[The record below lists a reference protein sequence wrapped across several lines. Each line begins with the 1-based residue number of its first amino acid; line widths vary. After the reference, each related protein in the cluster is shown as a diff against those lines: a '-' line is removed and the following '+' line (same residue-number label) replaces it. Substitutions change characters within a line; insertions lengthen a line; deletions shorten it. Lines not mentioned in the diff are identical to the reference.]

1 MDFVDELSRIRKK
14 ITKRV
19 IGCMSGTSFDGIDVA
34 IVDINGFYI
43 DTKYKLLYAYT
54 LDYPQKIRDLLI
66 KFVNHP
72 DIKYLAYLDWWI
84 GKLHVKAIY
93 EAFEKSSVSRES
105 VDFIAMHGQTVW
117 HEPKKMSLQIGNADI
132 VSSETGKLV
141 ICDFRSG
148 DIAVGGEG
156 APLTPYVDYIVFA
169 KSRKTLLL
177 NNIGGISNVTVITN
191 DLNKIIAFD
200 TGPGNVL
207 INLAVKKHFDLEY
220 DQNGEIA
227 SKGKVREEVIQKV
240 LKYDEY
246 VHISPPKSTGR
257 EYYNSSFLEMFQ
269 IDDPYDLVATVTYYT
284 AYTMCYAYKKF
295 VFPNYDI
302 KYIYLSGGGARNKTL
317 IKYLKALLPEK
328 RIIRFS
334 DTFSKYKEAIW
345 FAILGNEFIN
355 SYPIWLGSVTGA
367 KKSKILG
374 KLAVP

>member
-34 IVDINGFYI
+34 IVDITGFYI

-72 DIKYLAYLDWWI
+72 DIKYLAHLDWWI
-84 GKLHVKAIY
+84 GKLHVEAIY
-93 EAFEKSSVSRES
+93 KALEKSSISRES

-169 KSRKTLLL
+169 KSKKTLLL

-220 DQNGEIA
+220 DPNGEIA

-246 VHISPPKSTGR
+246 VNISPPKSTGR
-257 EYYNSSFLEMFQ
+257 EYYNSSFLEVFQ

-317 IKYLKALLPEK
+317 IKYLEDLLPKK
-328 RIIRFS
+328 RVIRFS

-367 KKSKILG
+367 KKRKILG

>member
-34 IVDINGFYI
+34 IVDITGFYI

-54 LDYPQKIRDLLI
+54 LDYPQKIRDLLM

-72 DIKYLAYLDWWI
+72 DIKYLAHLDWWI
-84 GKLHVKAIY
+84 GKLHVEAIY
-93 EAFEKSSVSRES
+93 KALEKSSISRES

-169 KSRKTLLL
+169 KSKKTLLL

-200 TGPGNVL
+200 IGPGNVL

-220 DQNGEIA
+220 DPNGEIA
-227 SKGKVREEVIQKV
+227 SKGNVREEVIQKV
-240 LKYDEY
+240 LKHDEY

-284 AYTMCYAYKKF
+284 AYTMYYAYKKF
-295 VFPNYDI
+295 VCPNYDI

-317 IKYLKALLPEK
+317 IKYLKNLLPKK

-355 SYPIWLGSVTGA
+355 SYPVWLGSVTGA
-367 KKSKILG
+367 KKRKILG